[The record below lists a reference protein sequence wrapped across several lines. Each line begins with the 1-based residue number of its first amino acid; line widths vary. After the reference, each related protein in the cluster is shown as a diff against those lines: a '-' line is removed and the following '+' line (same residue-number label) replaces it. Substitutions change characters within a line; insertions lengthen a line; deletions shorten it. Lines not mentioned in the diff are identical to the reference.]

1 MEEIRDWYVANTGY
15 VLQLARPFYEELTVR
30 DNLTLAAE
38 IKLPVSS
45 KFTTK
50 EKFKRVE
57 QVLEVVG
64 ILLASSIS
72 VVVMWIHSFMMLKF
86 CSLGVTECVVSPTA
100 ILLLK

>member
-1 MEEIRDWYVANTGY
+1 MEEIKDWYITNTGY
-15 VLQLARPFYEELTVR
+15 VLQLARPYYEELTVR

-57 QVLEVVG
+57 QVLEVVSG
-64 ILLASSIS
+64 VCLRACVCACVRQGYEKCYDFLSAM
-72 VVVMWIHSFMMLKF
+72 VM
-86 CSLGVTECVVSPTA
+86 
-100 ILLLK
+100 